1 MREKMSKK
9 MSVRILPGEHWYG
22 GACFDGIKMPFG
34 SKSDFVRDL
43 NPNSTMNQAAPLLLS
58 DKGRYI
64 WSDTGFS
71 VSVKNGEI
79 GIENESGE
87 VNLCEGYATLRGA
100 YLAAMKTHFP
110 PRGKRPPDAFF
121 AKPQFNS
128 WIEMTYYQT
137 QADLETY
144 AENLR
149 KAGYDCGVFMIV
161 SC

>member
-1 MREKMSKK
+1 MSKK

-34 SKSDFVRDL
+34 SESDFVRDL

-87 VNLCEGYATLRGA
+87 VSLCEGYATLRGGVSC
-100 YLAAMKTHFP
+100 
-110 PRGKRPPDAFF
+110 RNEDAFSSERETAARYF
-121 AKPQFNS
+121 FCEAAIQLLDRN
-128 WIEMTYYQT
+128 
-137 QADLETY
+137 DL
-144 AENLR
+144 LSD
-149 KAGYDCGVFMIV
+149 AGRSGNICGK
-161 SC
+161 SA